1 MPKSKRTSKSLQ
13 TAKGPTKAPSSFT
26 KPSPQPRNAKPS
38 TKTAKCLALLSRNEG
53 ASIADLQTATDW
65 QSHSVRGFLAATV
78 KKKLGLT
85 LTSTKSKSKSGE
97 RRYHINNA
105 GG

>member
-1 MPKSKRTSKSLQ
+1 MPKSKRTSKSSQ
-13 TAKGPTKAPSSFT
+13 SAKAPIKAPSSST
-26 KPSPQPRNAKPS
+26 KLSPQPRKTKPS
-38 TKTAKCLALLSRNEG
+38 TKTAKCLALLSRSDG

-85 LTSTKSKSKSGE
+85 LTSTMSKSGE
-97 RRYHINNA
+97 RRYHIIDA